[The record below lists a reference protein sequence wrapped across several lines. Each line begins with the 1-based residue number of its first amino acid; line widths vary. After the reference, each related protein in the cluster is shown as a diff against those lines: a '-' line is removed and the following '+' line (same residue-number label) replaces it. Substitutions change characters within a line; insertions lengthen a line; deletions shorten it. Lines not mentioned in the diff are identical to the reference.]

1 MLDFYFFL
9 SHLAVVSEILVV
21 LGILER
27 NVELSSQNQTAL
39 NSKVLVKYLGRS
51 GCLCYSEPF
60 FFFCDLNL
68 TVECVLNMKR
78 KFMLFEI
85 GVFLWKKENQI
96 C

>member
-51 GCLCYSEPF
+51 GCLCYSEPPF
-60 FFFCDLNL
+60 FFL
-68 TVECVLNMKR
+68 
-78 KFMLFEI
+78 
-85 GVFLWKKENQI
+85 
-96 C
+96 